1 MKLLLIEDDQQLTS
15 ALQPLLR
22 DAGYAL
28 EIADN
33 GIDGEF
39 LGNELQPDL
48 IILDL
53 GLPGDVRNDD
63 HPGEGPVPGGRGGEG
78 RRRDP
83 PADRPSGLGKDWD
96 AERKKAQKFKG
107 SQEGLA
113 DQKRYDW

>member
-1 MKLLLIEDDQQLTS
+1 M
-15 ALQPLLR
+15 
-22 DAGYAL
+22 
-28 EIADN
+28 
-33 GIDGEF
+33 
-39 LGNELQPDL
+39 
-48 IILDL
+48 
-53 GLPGDVRNDD
+53 
-63 HPGEGPVPGGRGGEG
+63 PGGRGGEG